1 MARLNKTARGKH
13 RWVGIRSLRNLSR
26 DEVRNLVKG
35 AIEGVEWRLF
45 DVIESDVS
53 TLAIVKV
60 RLEDYPSVV
69 PKLNV
74 IGDIETITSSGKIR
88 LVRSRIF
95 EIESSE

>member
-1 MARLNKTARGKH
+1 MARLNKAARGKH
-13 RWVGIRSLRNLSR
+13 RWVGICILRSLSR
-26 DEVRNLVKG
+26 DEVRDLVKG
-35 AIEGVEWRLF
+35 VIEGVEWRLF

-69 PKLNV
+69 PKLNAM
-74 IGDIETITSSGKIR
+74 GDIETITSSGKIR
-88 LVRSRIF
+88 LVRSRIS